1 MSGLERLKNDLSMG
15 AVLLYRGE
23 EYVGLLLSPTAC
35 KLEYNKF
42 LDLYTATI
50 FDNQRLVVAIINFTR
65 WL

>member
-1 MSGLERLKNDLSMG
+1 MTGLEKLKNDLSMG

-35 KLEYNKF
+35 SLDYNRL
-42 LDLYTATI
+42 LDIYTATI
-50 FDNQRLVVAIINFTR
+50 LDNRGIVVAIINFTR

>member
-1 MSGLERLKNDLSMG
+1 MIGLEKLKHDLSIG

-35 KLEYNKF
+35 TLEYNKF

-50 FDNQRLVVAIINFTR
+50 LDNQRLVVAIINFTR

>member
-1 MSGLERLKNDLSMG
+1 MTGLEKLKNDLSLG
-15 AVLLYRGE
+15 AVLLYRGN

-35 KLEYNKF
+35 KLEYNKYQGI
-42 LDLYTATI
+42 YTATI